1 MEENLLSNEEDSL
14 VEIEIAE
21 QEEIEVEESETETE
35 NIINSEKSE
44 NCQNKL
50 INQIKIKI
58 DNIYEEKEGKDF
70 EGSKNKDIDKDYS
83 EIEFKMINIMNGKEI
98 IINLLNNNNKWD
110 KKKKGFILL
119 NEFLLN
125 SLNKEKI
132 INNYETIFNYI
143 QNILKNFKESNYIIL
158 KEGLECVCSLFIIL
172 KNNKN
177 EYLINKKYINILITE
192 LYEKIIENKLK
203 IIYIK
208 LIDILMNIY
217 NPNDIINCLIH
228 TLNKSNKI
236 SLLKEYALFLKNYL
250 NSNEIR
256 FIFSFN

>member
-1 MEENLLSNEEDSL
+1 M
-14 VEIEIAE
+14 
-21 QEEIEVEESETETE
+21 
-35 NIINSEKSE
+35 
-44 NCQNKL
+44 
-50 INQIKIKI
+50 
-58 DNIYEEKEGKDF
+58 
-70 EGSKNKDIDKDYS
+70 
-83 EIEFKMINIMNGKEI
+83 
-98 IINLLNNNNKWD
+98 
-110 KKKKGFILL
+110 
-119 NEFLLN
+119 
-125 SLNKEKI
+125 
-132 INNYETIFNYI
+132 
-143 QNILKNFKESNYIIL
+143 

-208 LIDILMNIY
+208 LIDILTNIY